1 MGMAYIFKSQSMNR
15 RGKITAISGYAPDK
29 VVCNGCI
36 ESRVNEKQPL
46 LPGGVIERMFGVKQ
60 RRFAA
65 PDEQVSDLAVAAALP
80 ILQKTDRSQI
90 DFMIFAAASSD
101 LIEPATANIIQ
112 SKLQLHCPVLDVK
125 NACNSFVS
133 AIHIANSF
141 IAAGVYKKILVVNG
155 EKLSQAIKF
164 DIETKEEFMQR
175 IAAYSLGDAGAAM
188 LIEPSEDESGI
199 YKERFESYGS
209 YWNLCTI
216 PGGGSLHPHDASKN
230 YFEGKTTELR
240 NVFLQNKGK
249 IAEECLEE
257 IGWNMNEIDH
267 FFMHHVSR
275 NTFEVV
281 AASLGLTTERFYQV
295 IESYGNI
302 AAASIPFAMSKAV
315 EEGKLKKG
323 DKIMLIGLAS
333 GISMSIQLMIW

>member
-1 MGMAYIFKSQSMNR
+1 MNR
-15 RGKITAISGYAPDK
+15 RAKITAIAGYAPQQ

-36 ESRVNEKQPL
+36 ESWVNEKQAF
-46 LPGGVIERMFGVKQ
+46 LPEGAIERMFGVKQ

-65 PDEQVSDLAVAAALP
+65 SDEQVSDLAVAAANN
-80 ILQKTDRSQI
+80 ILLQTDKSTI

-112 SKLQLHCPVLDVK
+112 SKLQIQCPVLDVK

-141 IAAGVYKKILVVNG
+141 IASGIYKKILVVNG

-164 DIETKEEFMQR
+164 DLETKEELMTR
-175 IAAYSLGDAGAAM
+175 IAAYSLGDAGAAV

-199 YKERFESYGS
+199 YKERFESYGAH
-209 YWNLCTI
+209 WNLCTI
-216 PGGGSLHPHDASKN
+216 PGGGSMHPHDASKN

-240 NVFLQNKGK
+240 NVFLQNKGR
-249 IAEECLEE
+249 IAEECLKE
-257 IGWNMNEIDH
+257 IGWQMQDIDH

-281 AASLGLTTERFYQV
+281 AASLGLTTERFFHV
-295 IESYGNI
+295 IENYGNI
-302 AAASIPFAMSKAV
+302 AAASIPFAMSKAA
-315 EEGKLKKG
+315 EMGKLKKG
-323 DKIMLIGLAS
+323 DKIMVIGLAS